1 MRLQFQVVCTDSR
14 LGERQREEQ
23 RLRVIGELLPFVL
36 AKYERVSPLPEWPA
50 RWQASGGR

>member
-14 LGERQREEQ
+14 LGERQREDK

-36 AKYERVSPLPEWPA
+36 AKYERLSSLPARPA
-50 RWQASGGR
+50 RWQATGR

>member
-1 MRLQFQVVCTDSR
+1 MGLQLQVVCTDRR

-36 AKYERVSPLPEWPA
+36 AKYECLSPLPVRPA
-50 RWQASGGR
+50 RWQASGR